1 MGEYL
6 RVETIRSSTDYYLMV
21 ADFLTEIRSRKIKD
35 YRNQF
40 AEKTN
45 VQLLRSAGITETNIP
60 LTDTQKKSILR
71 VKIEDKEKEE
81 MDRLQKS
88 IITLEKGIIDSLVV
102 SVPSVNLPKEKKV
115 KFYRE
120 IIERAKLTIEEQHK
134 LEIDK

>member
-1 MGEYL
+1 M
-6 RVETIRSSTDYYLMV
+6 
-21 ADFLTEIRSRKIKD
+21 
-35 YRNQF
+35 
-40 AEKTN
+40 
-45 VQLLRSAGITETNIP
+45 QLLRSAGITETNIP